1 MQDGK
6 SHAPYG
12 RNFLKK
18 LITEV
23 ELNHGVVL
31 DELYEQY
38 AYYMTSLKV

>member
-1 MQDGK
+1 MQGGK
-6 SHAPYG
+6 FHVPYLK
-12 RNFLKK
+12 NFLKK

-38 AYYMTSLKV
+38 AYYMISLKV